1 MFTSLP
7 EGDIY
12 PSPTSISYIYLFY
25 LYQFSIHID
34 ISTIFPP
41 FFHHFFTVTAG
52 LRPGLGHLSG
62 PGAMAAELHAAP
74 GDALPVHVT
83 RTFLG

>member
-12 PSPTSISYIYLFY
+12 PSPTSTTYIIYLSILSLSI
-25 LYQFSIHID
+25 LYPHRYFHHF
-34 ISTIFPP
+34 STIFSA
-41 FFHHFFTVTAG
+41 AG
-52 LRPGLGHLSG
+52 LRSGLGHLSG

-83 RTFLG
+83 RT